1 MRVQSC
7 QMSNNIVPNLTTD
20 LKFSNI
26 ELSKVRND
34 PQLIPTRKFSLSS
47 VIVRVGVVLKR
58 AAVVNNL
65 LTPGVVLFFIDFAL
79 SFWTTFNT
87 VSAKS

>member
-1 MRVQSC
+1 
-7 QMSNNIVPNLTTD
+7 MSNNIAPNLTTD

-65 LTPGVVLFFIDFAL
+65 LTSGVVLFFIDFAL

>member
-1 MRVQSC
+1 
-7 QMSNNIVPNLTTD
+7 MSNNIVPSLSTD

-26 ELSKVRND
+26 ELNKIRND

-58 AAVVNNL
+58 AVVVNNL
-65 LTPGVVLFFIDFAL
+65 LTSGVVLFFIDFAL